1 MHVNLNTHCLYTDGI
16 SGQVLMLREKLEEK
30 DHELE
35 KLKHELRQKSIL
47 EEDKNDS
54 VSDKNIGNDVTV
66 SGEAVSWDEDL
77 SNFVGYL

>member
-1 MHVNLNTHCLYTDGI
+1 MNLNTHCLYTDGI

-66 SGEAVSWDEDL
+66 SGEAVS
-77 SNFVGYL
+77 

>member
-1 MHVNLNTHCLYTDGI
+1 
-16 SGQVLMLREKLEEK
+16 MLREKLEEK

-35 KLKHELRQKSIL
+35 KLKHELRQKRVF

-66 SGEAVSWDEDL
+66 SGEAVS
-77 SNFVGYL
+77 

>member
-1 MHVNLNTHCLYTDGI
+1 MNLNTHCLYTDGI
-16 SGQVLMLREKLEEK
+16 SGQVLMLREKLEEN

-35 KLKHELRQKSIL
+35 KLKHELRQKSVL

-66 SGEAVSWDEDL
+66 SGEAVS
-77 SNFVGYL
+77 

>member
-1 MHVNLNTHCLYTDGI
+1 MRVNLNTHCLYTDGI

-35 KLKHELRQKSIL
+35 KLKHELRRKSVL

-66 SGEAVSWDEDL
+66 SGEAVSWDVDL

>member
-1 MHVNLNTHCLYTDGI
+1 MYTDGI
-16 SGQVLMLREKLEEK
+16 SGQVLMLREKLEEN

-35 KLKHELRQKSIL
+35 KLKHELRQKSVL

-66 SGEAVSWDEDL
+66 SGEAVSWDVDL